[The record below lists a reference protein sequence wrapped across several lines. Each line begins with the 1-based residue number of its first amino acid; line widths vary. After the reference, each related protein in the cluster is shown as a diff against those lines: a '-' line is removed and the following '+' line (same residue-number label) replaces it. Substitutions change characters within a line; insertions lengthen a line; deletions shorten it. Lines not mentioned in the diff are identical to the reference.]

1 MGRGSSCACQITDKE
16 QILKLS
22 KTSLVLLVIGIL
34 VIAFGSLG
42 AIRAYQIN
50 QHIRLSEELASA
62 QLQLKKFQL
71 DKLTYRQSELEQQL
85 GQALSQFEAAE
96 ATLSQSVGS
105 IATSSILFDIAAA
118 NGVEVT
124 EVGSPGSASDS
135 LGGVTCS
142 VLTLTATVEGDVPNL
157 IGFITQ
163 LNDDLKAGFVKSVD
177 ISIPEENSE
186 EGEKPSANI
195 QLLVY
200 TYQGG

>member
-1 MGRGSSCACQITDKE
+1 MGRGSSRACRITDKE
-16 QILKLS
+16 PTLKLS

-42 AIRAYQIN
+42 AVRFQQIN
-50 QHIRLSEELASA
+50 QHTRLSEELASS

-71 DKLTYRQSELEQQL
+71 DKLSYRQSELESHL
-85 GQALSQFEAAE
+85 NQAISQFEAAE

-105 IATSSILFDIAAA
+105 IATSSILFNIAVA

-124 EVGSPGSASDS
+124 EVSSPGSASDS

-157 IGFITQ
+157 VSFITQ
-163 LNDDLKAGFVKSVD
+163 LNNDLKAGFVKSVD

-186 EGEKPSANI
+186 EGEKPSADI